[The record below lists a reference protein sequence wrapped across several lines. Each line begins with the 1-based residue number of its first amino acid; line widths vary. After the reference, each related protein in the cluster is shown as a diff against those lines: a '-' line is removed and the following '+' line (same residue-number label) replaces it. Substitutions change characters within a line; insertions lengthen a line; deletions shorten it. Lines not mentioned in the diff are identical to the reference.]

1 MAESRPGPK
10 CFSSGVDE
18 PAFVMP
24 RFRRPELLVLGVTF
38 ALGVALLWLAPRPGG
53 TGLVGRYWDN
63 SDWAGEPV
71 VEALGAVPTAAD
83 VLGRFRGASV
93 ASSAEWSGYLV
104 AEHAGTHRFVTE
116 SDDGSW
122 LFVGERLVVDNGG
135 QHENR
140 VSEGTVDL
148 EAGLHPIRIRYFQAG
163 GDLSLG
169 VYWIPPDG
177 SQRRLMAE
185 ALVPS
190 SAAAESAF
198 GGWRWSTLVLAAPVL
213 WSAVFVY
220 LLARVGFSLVWRQVE
235 QTAPERRDRR
245 VVALVMAGG
254 TLLAVW
260 GIGWGLVGNSWAA
273 DELPAGF
280 VRDLIANRLAG
291 GWHDKYSQMHFMVLA
306 VPVSTFV
313 LAEHLW
319 AAAADTVA
327 SQAAQ
332 LALMRLVSTVMAVGV
347 IGAAYV
353 GGAELGGPRQ
363 GVLSALAL
371 VLTPLFAYYG
381 KLANL
386 DIPAL
391 CWFGWAIVAF
401 IRIVRRQRLG
411 DYVLLG
417 VMAAAAVATKDQ
429 AYANVALLIPA
440 VIVVTARAR
449 PEAGWLS
456 RWGGALVDRR
466 VLAAGAAAAAASVL
480 FHNLLFNLSGFIAHM
495 RLLSTLGD
503 LAIVPRTVA
512 GYLELTALGGEL
524 FAFAFGWPLT
534 GLVVIGL
541 AGAVLRP
548 DRRWWLWLLVVP
560 LSFQLT
566 FTFVTLYTN
575 DRYQLGGVFVL
586 ALFAGAAAADLLK
599 TRRWHLGAVGLVA
612 AVLLYSA
619 LRAVSMDVMMVR
631 DSRYEV
637 RRWLLSHA
645 PEGAR
650 VGMVGNY
657 LPYLPYPYESFMMR
671 AATADVRN
679 ARPDYIVVNERFAAR
694 YAAERSP
701 DGRELM
707 RGLEDG
713 TLGYEEVFRYRSAM
727 PAWAVLAGEAEFRRQ
742 DESTLTN
749 LDKVNPEMSVY
760 RRRP

>member
-1 MAESRPGPK
+1 
-10 CFSSGVDE
+10 
-18 PAFVMP
+18 MP

-332 LALMRLVSTVMAVGV
+332 LALMRLVSTVMA
-347 IGAAYV
+347 
-353 GGAELGGPRQ
+353 
-363 GVLSALAL
+363 
-371 VLTPLFAYYG
+371 
-381 KLANL
+381 
-386 DIPAL
+386 
-391 CWFGWAIVAF
+391 
-401 IRIVRRQRLG
+401 
-411 DYVLLG
+411 
-417 VMAAAAVATKDQ
+417 
-429 AYANVALLIPA
+429 
-440 VIVVTARAR
+440 
-449 PEAGWLS
+449 
-456 RWGGALVDRR
+456 
-466 VLAAGAAAAAASVL
+466 
-480 FHNLLFNLSGFIAHM
+480 
-495 RLLSTLGD
+495 
-503 LAIVPRTVA
+503 
-512 GYLELTALGGEL
+512 
-524 FAFAFGWPLT
+524 
-534 GLVVIGL
+534 
-541 AGAVLRP
+541 
-548 DRRWWLWLLVVP
+548 
-560 LSFQLT
+560 
-566 FTFVTLYTN
+566 
-575 DRYQLGGVFVL
+575 
-586 ALFAGAAAADLLK
+586 
-599 TRRWHLGAVGLVA
+599 
-612 AVLLYSA
+612 
-619 LRAVSMDVMMVR
+619 
-631 DSRYEV
+631 
-637 RRWLLSHA
+637 
-645 PEGAR
+645 
-650 VGMVGNY
+650 
-657 LPYLPYPYESFMMR
+657 
-671 AATADVRN
+671 
-679 ARPDYIVVNERFAAR
+679 
-694 YAAERSP
+694 
-701 DGRELM
+701 
-707 RGLEDG
+707 
-713 TLGYEEVFRYRSAM
+713 
-727 PAWAVLAGEAEFRRQ
+727 
-742 DESTLTN
+742 
-749 LDKVNPEMSVY
+749 
-760 RRRP
+760 